1 LEQFYMATVT
11 LTGDYGYKEYWIKSV
26 SGTTYD
32 ATNADFHVAAKE
44 NVPAINIYDS
54 KGIVINGGEIWG
66 EISQTGNWTDIYAHM
81 STGFR
86 ISNSPDT
93 TIRNVTIDGT
103 WDGIRFIPDDSL
115 NVANG
120 NSNNWLIEDVH
131 MTNIR
136 DDAIENDFA
145 ATGTLR
151 DSLLD
156 GVFSAFGTVNDQS
169 AHGTLTVD
177 DSIIVMKNFLKDGEM
192 THGSPFKFNTA
203 TPGNNPDLHIVNS
216 IIAVS
221 DPTHNGFARLKE
233 AWSHLSE
240 SSGNYYLNLSDTK
253 LPSNYP
259 LPPKGFTILQGQEAR
274 DFLAS
279 HKAQWLAE
287 HNGTQAPTTADPAPS
302 DPTPTAPTT
311 TAPTTTAPVPTSSD
325 HVING
330 TSSGDSLKGTS
341 GNDFIY
347 GLGGDD
353 RIFATGGT
361 DTLTGGSGHD
371 RFYFTAIDGGIDR
384 ITDFTHDVDQIRLKG
399 SVFTGIGSSGS
410 KLDSGY
416 FSADGIAHDGSDH
429 VIYNPANGGLYYD
442 ADGNGSHAPVQ
453 FAHLEAGLHLSYSDF
468 FVC

>member
-1 LEQFYMATVT
+1 MANVT
-11 LTGDYGYKEYWIKSV
+11 LTGDYGYKEYWIRST
-26 SGTTYD
+26 SGATYD
-32 ATNADFHVAAKE
+32 ATNADFHIAAKE
-44 NVPAINIYDS
+44 TVPAINIYDS
-54 KGIVINGGEIWG
+54 NGIVINGGEIRG
-66 EISQTGNWTDIYAHM
+66 EVSQTANWTDIYNHM

-86 ISNSPDT
+86 ISNSPNT

-115 NVANG
+115 KVANG
-120 NSNNWLIEDVH
+120 NSNGWLIEDVH
-131 MTNIR
+131 MSNIR

-177 DSIIVMKNFLKDGEM
+177 DSIIIMKEYLKDGEM

-203 TPGNNPDLHIVNS
+203 DPGNNPDLHIVNS
-216 IIAVS
+216 IIAIE
-221 DPTHNGFARLKE
+221 DPTHNGFSRLKQ
-233 AWSHLSE
+233 AWSNLTE

-274 DFLAS
+274 DFLAT

-287 HNGTQAPTTADPAPS
+287 HDGPQAPSTPTTPTDTTHSDPAPTA
-302 DPTPTAPTT
+302 PTPTAPTP
-311 TAPTTTAPVPTSSD
+311 TAPSSSD

-330 TSSGDSLKGTS
+330 TSGGDSLKGTS

-347 GLGGDD
+347 GLSGDD
-353 RIFATGGT
+353 RIFATDGI

-371 RFYFTAIDGGIDR
+371 RFYFTSIDGGIDR
-384 ITDFTHDVDQIRLKG
+384 ISDFTHDVDQIRLKG
-399 SVFTGIGSSGS
+399 TVFTEIGSSGS
-410 KLDSGY
+410 KLNNGY
-416 FSADGIAHDGSDH
+416 FSGDGVAHDATDN
-429 VIYNPANGGLYYD
+429 VIYNPATGGLYYD
-442 ADGNGSHAPVQ
+442 TDGNGAHAPVQ
-453 FAHLEAGLHLSYSDF
+453 FAQLEAGLHLSYSDF